1 MPPFRASMAP
11 RLLGPLLC
19 VLLCSLPRSGLA
31 ATGSWLHFQSDY
43 GGLSG
48 FGTATAIDTRR
59 GEAVMFGMWNYP
71 VCFQLNCTP
80 YTNFDLTAFARFDPD
95 PVVPL
100 PSTLPGSPSARENAC
115 AAYDSLA
122 DQVWLFGGRFAVDSL
137 CTEYGCPNRPSL
149 DDLWRLDL
157 AAQTWHEVGVT
168 GLRPAARYDAALVV
182 DPIGHRLLLF
192 GGHDST
198 GTAYGDLW
206 SIPLAGPYVWSEI
219 HPAGVGPSA
228 RWSASALWDQAR
240 QRLLFVGGADASGSV
255 TDVWSL
261 NLVGPLA
268 WSAVPL
274 AGTAPTEVIHA
285 ALDVTRDLVV
295 ALGLPAT
302 VTTFDLS
309 SSPTWTPLD
318 APGGPQSLRPGG
330 FGYDPVHDVI
340 WLPYAEATSIPG
352 EAEHWLLTLAQPP
365 AIKALDPVLDS
376 VRYWHGFERQWWRLR
391 PQHPGYS
398 SVEVQVRVGGTWSDF
413 SPTQPAPDTSEG
425 GVMTGLYPS
434 RPAGEAYASRMAWT
448 EGGFRVTGGE
458 TSLQAPPGPVDMQ
471 FSVDTV
477 TVTQAGAVHVVWRA
491 LDDSLSLLTP
501 FFVERKDP
509 GGWTPVLNDWPDS
522 AQRIVLNDLVAADTT
537 ALDYRIRWDGP
548 LGVTYGGAVHVER
561 IADPPVPEPGTL
573 FLSAPRPNPAG
584 AAAVVDFGLPVPGP
598 ATIRLFDLNGRQVRE
613 WTVEGPSA
621 SPTLDLQGLRPGLYT
636 VRLKQG
642 TYTTS
647 KRLMVFR

>member
-1 MPPFRASMAP
+1 
-11 RLLGPLLC
+11 
-19 VLLCSLPRSGLA
+19 
-31 ATGSWLHFQSDY
+31 
-43 GGLSG
+43 
-48 FGTATAIDTRR
+48 
-59 GEAVMFGMWNYP
+59 
-71 VCFQLNCTP
+71 
-80 YTNFDLTAFARFDPD
+80 
-95 PVVPL
+95 
-100 PSTLPGSPSARENAC
+100 
-115 AAYDSLA
+115 
-122 DQVWLFGGRFAVDSL
+122 
-137 CTEYGCPNRPSL
+137 
-149 DDLWRLDL
+149 
-157 AAQTWHEVGVT
+157 
-168 GLRPAARYDAALVV
+168 
-182 DPIGHRLLLF
+182 
-192 GGHDST
+192 
-198 GTAYGDLW
+198 
-206 SIPLAGPYVWSEI
+206 
-219 HPAGVGPSA
+219 
-228 RWSASALWDQAR
+228 
-240 QRLLFVGGADASGSV
+240 V

-471 FSVDTV
+471 FSVDTA

-509 GGWTPVLNDWPDS
+509 GGWTPVLNAWPDS